1 MKLWLSGSR
10 YFLCD
15 WIMKNIPI
23 FFSFFFLSFLFT
35 FVRSIEIRAYTRVI
49 LFTFSFSRLQ
59 RFSFLR
65 LNLEYC
71 SLLDVACH
79 LVVEIER
86 KGDRDNHLKTGTK
99 ENNLFAMLR
108 SLIMLLRKV
117 FFSFFLRRHFDVCA
131 HSDDC

>member
-1 MKLWLSGSR
+1 MKLTVRIKIFSLRLNYEEHSD
-10 YFLCD
+10 FL
-15 WIMKNIPI
+15 
-23 FFSFFFLSFLFT
+23 FFFFFLSFLFS

-65 LNLEYC
+65 LNLEKR
-71 SLLDVACH
+71 SLSDVACH

-86 KGDRDNHLKTGTK
+86 KRDRDNHLKTGTK

-117 FFSFFLRRHFDVCA
+117 FFFFFLLA
-131 HSDDC
+131 ASL